1 MAIREELVASAFR
14 PPTPRSSDHMACPPR
29 HDADNE
35 AVLQDPGVATSSI
48 ENKISF
54 LRTKNLTQ
62 EEVDAALARAGGTG
76 GAVAAPRAPYAG
88 APQGPPQQYYQSYP
102 QHAWQPPSS
111 TPKTDWRDWF
121 IMATVVGGVSY
132 GLFSLGKR
140 YVYPLVAPPTPEKLE
155 QDKKSIEEQFDK
167 AFALVEQLS
176 KDTEALKDAEKQ
188 RTERLD
194 VTLADLEVIMTE
206 LKSAN
211 RRREDDAQRIRDEVQ
226 GLKDAIPRAMNNQKE
241 LTDSRLVEINTEL
254 TSLKTLVSQRMNA
267 GSNASASSSYFRGSN
282 GVNGVN
288 GAGGM
293 APPAAQSVTAPAND
307 SATEASATPK
317 PEAPKSLSQN
327 KFSRASGLSAGSG
340 AKASIP
346 AWQMAMAN
354 QNAGS
359 AGSSSNTTS
368 SSSSV
373 KEAEKATT
381 EAATSSS

>member
-1 MAIREELVASAFR
+1 MAIREEIVASAAQF
-14 PPTPRSSDHMACPPR
+14 
-29 HDADNE
+29 
-35 AVLQDPGVATSSI
+35 LQDPSVASSSV

-62 EEVDAALARAGGTG
+62 EEIDAALARAGGSN
-76 GAVAAPRAPYAG
+76 GAVAVPAAPYPG
-88 APQGPPQQYYQSYP
+88 ASQGPPQQYYQSYP
-102 QHAWQPPSS
+102 QYAWQPPASV
-111 TPKTDWRDWF
+111 PKRDWRDWF

-132 GLFSLGKR
+132 GLYSLGKR

-194 VTLADLEVIMTE
+194 ITLADLENIMTD

-226 GLKDAIPRAMNNQKE
+226 GLKDAIPRAMNNQKDV
-241 LTDSRLVEINTEL
+241 TDNRLAEINTEL

-267 GSNASASSSYFRGSN
+267 NSNTSASSGYFRGAN
-282 GVNGVN
+282 GASGVN
-288 GAGGM
+288 GANGTSG
-293 APPAAQSVTAPAND
+293 TASPTTVATQ
-307 SATEASATPK
+307 SATSPHVESTTETSSTPK
-317 PEAPKSLSQN
+317 PEAPKSVSQN
-327 KFSRASGLSAGSG
+327 KFSRASGLSSGSG

-359 AGSSSNTTS
+359 AGSSSPG
-368 SSSSV
+368 

-381 EAATSSS
+381 EAAASSS

>member
-1 MAIREELVASAFR
+1 MAIREELVVSAAQF
-14 PPTPRSSDHMACPPR
+14 
-29 HDADNE
+29 
-35 AVLQDPGVATSSI
+35 LQDPSVATSSV
-48 ENKISF
+48 ENKIQF

-62 EEVDAALARAGGTG
+62 EEIDAALARAGSSS
-76 GAVAAPRAPYAG
+76 GAVAAPRAPYPG

-102 QHAWQPPSS
+102 QYAWQPPASA
-111 TPKTDWRDWF
+111 PKRDWRDWF

-132 GLFSLGKR
+132 GLYSLGKR

-194 VTLADLEVIMTE
+194 VTLADLDTIMTE

-241 LTDSRLVEINTEL
+241 LTDNRLAEINTEL

-267 GSNASASSSYFRGSN
+267 NSNTSASSGYFRGANGINGANGGAN
-282 GVNGVN
+282 GVNGTS
-288 GAGGM
+288 GTASPTT
-293 APPAAQSVTAPAND
+293 AAAQSVTPPPNE
-307 SATEASATPK
+307 SAAETSNIPK
-317 PEAPKSLSQN
+317 PEAPKSVSQN
-327 KFSRASGLSAGSG
+327 RFNRASGLSTGSG
-340 AKASIP
+340 PKASIP

-359 AGSSSNTTS
+359 AGSSPSG
-368 SSSSV
+368 
-373 KEAEKATT
+373 KEGEKATT
-381 EAATSSS
+381 EAAASSS

>member
-1 MAIREELVASAFR
+1 MAIREEIVASAAQF
-14 PPTPRSSDHMACPPR
+14 
-29 HDADNE
+29 
-35 AVLQDPGVATSSI
+35 LQDPSVAASSI

-62 EEVDAALARAGGTG
+62 EEIDAALARAGGS
-76 GAVAAPRAPYAG
+76 GAVAPRAPYAAAPPG
-88 APQGPPQQYYQSYP
+88 PPQGPPQQYYQPYP
-102 QHAWQPPSS
+102 QYAWQPPAA
-111 TPKTDWRDWF
+111 TPKRDWRDWF

-194 VTLADLEVIMTE
+194 VTLADLETIMAE
-206 LKSAN
+206 LKTAN
-211 RRREDDAQRIRDEVQ
+211 KRREDDAQRIRDEVQ

-241 LTDSRLVEINTEL
+241 ITDNRLAEINTEL

-267 GSNASASSSYFRGSN
+267 ASNPTASTGYFRGANGINGINGTN
-282 GVNGVN
+282 GVNN
-288 GAGGM
+288 GTSGTASPT
-293 APPAAQSVTAPAND
+293 AAAAQSPNE
-307 SATEASATPK
+307 SATETGATPK
-317 PEAPKSLSQN
+317 ADAAKGP
-327 KFSRASGLSAGSG
+327 SRSNFGRPSGMSSGSG
-340 AKASIP
+340 KASIP

-354 QNAGS
+354 QNAGAAASS
-359 AGSSSNTTS
+359 AS
-368 SSSSV
+368 SSSG
-373 KEAEKATT
+373 KEAEKAPA
-381 EAATSSS
+381 EAAAGSS

>member
-1 MAIREELVASAFR
+1 MAIREEIVASAVSF
-14 PPTPRSSDHMACPPR
+14 
-29 HDADNE
+29 
-35 AVLQDPGVATSSI
+35 LQDPSVASSSV

-62 EEVDAALARAGGTG
+62 EEIDAALARAGGSSAV
-76 GAVAAPRAPYAG
+76 AVAAAPYPSAPP
-88 APQGPPQQYYQSYP
+88 PQGPPQQYYQPYP
-102 QHAWQPPSS
+102 QYAAWQPPAAA
-111 TPKTDWRDWF
+111 PKRDWRDWF

-132 GLFSLGKR
+132 GLYSLGKR

-194 VTLADLEVIMTE
+194 ITLADLETIMTE
-206 LKSAN
+206 LKAAN

-241 LTDSRLVEINTEL
+241 LTDNRLAEINTEL

-267 GSNASASSSYFRGSN
+267 NSNVSASSGYFRGNNGSN
-282 GVNGVN
+282 GVNGA
-288 GAGGM
+288 GATSGT
-293 APPAAQSVTAPAND
+293 ASPPAAAAQ
-307 SATEASATPK
+307 SATSPTNETPTETSSTPK
-317 PEAPKSLSQN
+317 PEAAKSASQN
-327 KFSRASGLSAGSG
+327 RFSRASGSG
-340 AKASIP
+340 GKASIP

-359 AGSSSNTTS
+359 AGSSSG
-368 SSSSV
+368 
-373 KEAEKATT
+373 KEAEKATAD
-381 EAATSSS
+381 AAAGSS

>member
-1 MAIREELVASAFR
+1 MAIREEIVASAAQF
-14 PPTPRSSDHMACPPR
+14 
-29 HDADNE
+29 
-35 AVLQDPGVATSSI
+35 LQDPSVATSSI
-48 ENKISF
+48 DNKISF

-62 EEVDAALARAGGTG
+62 EEIDAALARAGGSS
-76 GAVAAPRAPYAG
+76 AVAAAAPYPSAPP
-88 APQGPPQQYYQSYP
+88 PQGPPQQYYQPYP
-102 QHAWQPPSS
+102 QYAAWQPPA
-111 TPKTDWRDWF
+111 TAPKRDWRDWF

-194 VTLADLEVIMTE
+194 ITLADIETIMTE
-206 LKSAN
+206 LKAAN

-241 LTDSRLVEINTEL
+241 LTDNRLAEINTEL

-267 GSNASASSSYFRGSN
+267 NSNVSASSGYFRGTN
-282 GVNGVN
+282 GSSGVN
-288 GAGGM
+288 GASATSGTTS
-293 APPAAQSVTAPAND
+293 PPAAAASPSTET
-307 SATEASATPK
+307 SAETK
-317 PEAPKSLSQN
+317 PEAPKSASQN
-327 KFSRASGLSAGSG
+327 KFSRGSSAAG
-340 AKASIP
+340 KASIP
-346 AWQMAMAN
+346 AWQMAMTG

-359 AGSSSNTTS
+359 AGSSTG
-368 SSSSV
+368 
-373 KEAEKATT
+373 KEAEKTT
-381 EAATSSS
+381 ADAAAGSS

>member
-1 MAIREELVASAFR
+1 MAIREELVASAAR
-14 PPTPRSSDHMACPPR
+14 YV
-29 HDADNE
+29 NNQ
-35 AVLQDPGVATSSI
+35 AVLQDPSVASSSV
-48 ENKISF
+48 ENKIQF

-62 EEVDAALARAGGTG
+62 EEIDAALNRAGGSS
-76 GAVAAPRAPYAG
+76 GAVAAPRPPYQG

-102 QHAWQPPSS
+102 QHAWQPPAA
-111 TPKTDWRDWF
+111 TPNRDWRDWF

-132 GLFSLGKR
+132 GLYSLGKR

-176 KDTEALKDAEKQ
+176 KDTEALKDSEKQ

-194 VTLADLEVIMTE
+194 ITLADLDTIMTE
-206 LKSAN
+206 LKAAN

-241 LTDSRLVEINTEL
+241 LTDNRLAEINTEL

-267 GSNASASSSYFRGSN
+267 NSNTSASSGYFRGAN
-282 GVNGVN
+282 GIGSVNGVN
-288 GAGGM
+288 GANGASGTASPTT
-293 APPAAQSVTAPAND
+293 APGHSVTPPNET
-307 SATEASATPK
+307 ATETSATPK
-317 PEAPKSLSQN
+317 PEAPKSVSQN
-327 KFSRASGLSAGSG
+327 KFNRGSGISIGGG

-359 AGSSSNTTS
+359 AGSSSS
-368 SSSSV
+368 SG
-373 KEAEKATT
+373 KEAEKTTT
-381 EAATSSS
+381 EAAASSS